1 MKDYKAIK
9 SRIRTIPLS
18 KASELDELLIDSVLM
33 ADIDRICSKN
43 NADLPT
49 YIQFL
54 MEQNAPGDPRL
65 PDLARM
71 VVAQAKK
78 VRPWIFED

>member
-9 SRIRTIPLS
+9 SRIRTISLS
-18 KASELDELLIDSVLM
+18 KASELDELLSDSILM
-33 ADIDRICSKN
+33 SDIDRMCSKN

-54 MEQNAPGDPRL
+54 MEQKAPGNPRL

-71 VVAQAKK
+71 VVAQAKR